1 MLVIV
6 ILNFVFTI
14 LYDLEIVLF
23 ASPIISCQCFSLFH
37 FFSGMQ
43 VAKTSTKVTRS
54 DKMKERQTSVDKL
67 TKTNELI
74 DLNKAR
80 HEVRQFGIK
89 GFEGAKKED
98 AVLDML
104 VKLGAKV

>member
-1 MLVIV
+1 VK
-6 ILNFVFTI
+6 
-14 LYDLEIVLF
+14 
-23 ASPIISCQCFSLFH
+23 
-37 FFSGMQ
+37 G
-43 VAKTSTKVTRS
+43 
-54 DKMKERQTSVDKL
+54 KETSVEN
-67 TKTNELI
+67 TNQMNECI

-104 VKLGAKV
+104 VKLGAKVHTF